1 MNVDFYPPEWPAQP
15 REVLDKVLAV
25 APQSSLTVLPVPQ
38 VVLIGG
44 WGTWSHTAGLHSYD
58 ICLVVQPAM
67 VEVLSGQFGPLDAGA
82 EITGPKWRAKV
93 DGFAL
98 ELYVAGESLLGKALE
113 LDVAELARGTQQ
125 RSYHRV
131 LTPAGQAATKL
142 ADLLDRPD
150 CLEGEADR
158 AQCWALSRLG
168 VEPSAFASY
177 LRTST
182 KPRSDVAEL
191 VDIGLSLLEDLALS
205 RTERAELRRWKREVL
220 SCLGPKLPPGLNRR
234 RQL

>member
-1 MNVDFYPPEWPAQP
+1 MGDFYPPEWAALP
-15 REVLDKVLAV
+15 RAVLDKVLAV
-25 APQSSLTVLPVPQ
+25 APQSGLTVLPVPQ

-44 WGTWSHTAGLHSYD
+44 WGTWSHSGGLHSYD
-58 ICLVVQPAM
+58 IGLVVRPAM
-67 VEVLSGQFGPLDAGA
+67 VEVFSAHFGPLDAGA
-82 EITGPKWRAKV
+82 KIIGPKWRAKV

-98 ELYVAGESLLGKALE
+98 ELYVTGESLLGKVLE
-113 LDVAELARGTQQ
+113 LDVGELVRGTQQ
-125 RSYHRV
+125 RRYHRV

-168 VEPSAFASY
+168 VEPRAFANY

-191 VDIGLSLLEDLALS
+191 ADIGLSLLGDLALTS
-205 RTERAELRRWKREVL
+205 SERAELRRWKREVL